1 MVHYVVILH
10 CLYIFWLN
18 QCLYVVFMPHHMA
31 VCVLLMSGPPCVCR
45 IDGSEAVFVVQTVL
59 PDIVAFAASVITF
72 TCCRMLPL
80 HRVVPDG
87 EIPPSADG
95 VAQNHRMSFA
105 SVPGRRN
112 VPLLTP
118 SQWKCVGVTL
128 TIVMVAACGVVHP
141 SLLNTLYFVTTLIV
155 ATSWALRIGSR
166 MGGGRGLQRLRAL
179 LLIYTAAYL
188 ILMYI
193 CQFPFAH
200 QHMWVEDHLVIG
212 GTVERYIHCQD

>member
-1 MVHYVVILH
+1 MIFFVLPYDNIYQLACCLFVI
-10 CLYIFWLN
+10 Y
-18 QCLYVVFMPHHMA
+18 
-31 VCVLLMSGPPCVCR
+31 SGPPCGCVCIADFWPSMYVCR
-45 IDGSEAVFVVQTVL
+45 IDGSEAVYVVQTVL
-59 PDIVAFAASVITF
+59 PDIVAFAASVVTF

-80 HRVVPDG
+80 YRVNPGGETPPD
-87 EIPPSADG
+87 ADG
-95 VAQNHRMSFA
+95 IAQNHHVSFT

-112 VPLLTP
+112 VGLLT
-118 SQWKCVGVTL
+118 QTQCKCASVGFTVL
-128 TIVMVAACGVVHP
+128 MVSACGIVHP

-200 QHMWVEDHLVIG
+200 QHMWTEDHLVIG
-212 GTVERYIHCQD
+212 GTVER

>member
-1 MVHYVVILH
+1 MCIRDRVY
-10 CLYIFWLN
+10 
-18 QCLYVVFMPHHMA
+18 
-31 VCVLLMSGPPCVCR
+31 
-45 IDGSEAVFVVQTVL
+45 VVQTVL
-59 PDIVAFAASVITF
+59 PDIVAFAASLITF

-80 HRVVPDG
+80 HRIIPSG
-87 EIPPSADG
+87 ETPSDADG
-95 VAQNHRMSFA
+95 IAQNHHVGFA
-105 SVPGRRN
+105 SVPGHRN
-112 VPLLTP
+112 VELLTP
-118 SQWKCVGVTL
+118 VQCKIVGVAFTV
-128 TIVMVAACGVVHP
+128 VMVAACGIVHP

-179 LLIYTAAYL
+179 LLIYTAVYL

-212 GTVERYIHCQD
+212 GTVERYVRRQVSS